1 MCGTFSLILSL
12 ILVINSQIVS
22 GRPIHGINAAMS
34 ILYVHFLCIT
44 MIQFVL
50 RSTTAIQ
57 KEMHISLNSSCNNR
71 YVATVGDLTSYI
83 DFSGCTTMLCNLCA
97 QQQPT
102 QINVR
107 FATIAEMRQRH
118 FPWLGMTRM
127 SNTAHFS
134 HSVFL
139 TVHNIEERVCLK
151 NVQPNPICLL
161 ISQSPW
167 PDLQSEKIV
176 LNSLHY
182 SVSDSKQFI
191 VVVQNYWS
199 EVKQVT
205 KWITLKGERLLD
217 SEK

>member
-44 MIQFVL
+44 IIQFVL

-71 YVATVGDLTSYI
+71 YVATMGDLTSYI

-127 SNTAHFS
+127 CNTAHFS

-151 NVQPNPICLL
+151 
-161 ISQSPW
+161 SPW

-205 KWITLKGERLLD
+205 KWITLKGDRLLD